1 MITGATSGGMERRE
15 WLFAGVISACHTVQ
29 HVYLRLLPPLIP
41 LLAVDLGFPLWKLG
55 LLVGARSA
63 ADGLGQTPMG
73 VLSDS
78 HDRRLLLPG
87 GVAVMGAGFALFA
100 LAPMLG
106 GVIPG
111 FAIAGYPV
119 TGTFAVMFV
128 AVLVAGVG
136 SSAVHPTGY
145 PLITANISGAYKG
158 RALGIWGSSARLG
171 DATIPLLVG
180 VLILVTIWEYIV
192 LVTGLLGLVY
202 AGVLFVV
209 LGRDEFD
216 TTPMN
221 EPEESGDGADDES
234 IWSADRRLYIYPV
247 LAVFAFFGFRSIVTG
262 GVTTFV
268 PAFITEA
275 YAYTLTLGER
285 VIEPESIANFYYTVL
300 LLTAGIT
307 QLFVGELVDRYDHRA
322 VLLGFL
328 SLAAIALTILSF
340 AETSPAMLF
349 LVLLFLGAGLWGLNP
364 ARDALISDITPEERE
379 GRTFG
384 YLWTGTLLLGA
395 IAPIVVGYIGDV
407 ASLRDGFQLLAAVTV
422 VSVVPIVVL
431 YSDRVYVNVDDYRGE
446 EK

>member
-1 MITGATSGGMERRE
+1 MERRE
-15 WLFAGVISACHTVQ
+15 WLFAGVISACHAVQ

-78 HDRRLLLPG
+78 HDRRLLLSG

-106 GVIPG
+106 GSIPG
-111 FAIAGYPV
+111 FEIAGYAV

-145 PLITANISGAYKG
+145 PLITANISGEYKG

-180 VLILVTIWEYIV
+180 VLILVTIWESIV
-192 LVTGLLGLVY
+192 LVTGLLGIVY

-216 TTPMN
+216 TAPMDD
-221 EPEESGDGADDES
+221 PDGSGDGAGDDGS
-234 IWSADRRLYIYPV
+234 IWSVDRRLYIYPV

-285 VIEPESIANFYYTVL
+285 VIEPEAIANFYYTVL

-307 QLFVGELVDRYDHRA
+307 QLAAGELVDRYDHRA

-340 AETSPAMLF
+340 AETSPTMLF
-349 LVLLFLGAGLWGLNP
+349 LVLLFLGAGLWGVNP
-364 ARDALISDITPEERE
+364 ARDALISEITPDERE

-407 ASLRDGFQLLAAVTV
+407 ASLRDGFQLLAAITA

-431 YSDRVYVNVDDYRGE
+431 YSDRVYVNIEDYRAE
-446 EK
+446 EQ